1 MNLLDM
7 LSISLHYFCRKW
19 IGATN
24 ENSNFDLKVY
34 RSKGGFRRAYKRRDI
49 SEGVDNQNRKSAS
62 KQSAPVLIKIRFTC
76 TGVCPIMISC
86 WCKIKLQTVIIN
98 KSVFPLSASISPW
111 AICGWENYLI
121 SYSVEFQ
128 KTFCS
133 RCCCCSNSFQY
144 IRRGG
149 TRLF

>member
-7 LSISLHYFCRKW
+7 LSISPHYFCRKW

-62 KQSAPVLIKIRFTC
+62 KQAAAVLIKIRFTC

-86 WCKIKLQTVIIN
+86 WCIIN
-98 KSVFPLSASISPW
+98 NGNWTEWSAIWSEIIRVVSKSNERVARVRFEITNMISDQNCTTRSSITTLLRPFW
-111 AICGWENYLI
+111 N
-121 SYSVEFQ
+121 
-128 KTFCS
+128 
-133 RCCCCSNSFQY
+133 
-144 IRRGG
+144 RRI
-149 TRLF
+149 

>member
-7 LSISLHYFCRKW
+7 LSISLHYFRRKW

-24 ENSNFDLKVY
+24 ENSNFDLKVK

-86 WCKIKLQTVIIN
+86 WCIIN
-98 KSVFPLSASISPW
+98 NGNWTEWSAIWSEIIRVVSKSQIWFQTKIARHEVQLPLYYVHFEIA
-111 AICGWENYLI
+111 
-121 SYSVEFQ
+121 EF
-128 KTFCS
+128 S
-133 RCCCCSNSFQY
+133 QY
-144 IRRGG
+144 
-149 TRLF
+149 